1 MQRRTPVPHTPKL
14 LVGVRVLAG
23 FGFLLMAFPA
33 LAQSLIAYPSY
44 RPLFH
49 ADTESFSLHSSVYIV
64 NTGNE
69 EMKDLVL
76 RQEVPEGITL
86 AIRKTYKED
95 GIRRPQGFE
104 ESLNGDSYEM
114 RIPFLRAKEGT
125 LLLSDFLLDRR
136 VWERTFPGLL
146 VQFTLAEESKETRL
160 PSEFYNLAM
169 YSDHVGT
176 LSTFLK
182 RYTKTSFE
190 LTNGARKEWE
200 FARQDAAATGS
211 NPSGI
216 LGVVREEDRKG
227 HFRIRTGH
235 PGDLLEIILE
245 WRPGEIR
252 DRITD
257 PKELVSRLEGY
268 LRWVGDFRFQRSSL
282 KLTRKKFKAYPDSF
296 ILDGQ
301 WQDQVAN
308 RLGEGPF
315 RGIVFHSPREG
326 VEYFLFMLAQGRG
339 VGPEKSNTPQPDQEA
354 RLMKEL
360 IGYSETFKSYIEPLS
375 YNKR

>member
-1 MQRRTPVPHTPKL
+1 MPRRTPVPQTPKL
-14 LVGVRVLAG
+14 RVGVRVLAG
-23 FGFLLMAFPA
+23 FGILVMALPT

-44 RPLFH
+44 RPRFH
-49 ADTESFSLHSSVYIV
+49 AETESFSLRSSVYIV

-76 RQEVPEGITL
+76 RQEVPEGINV
-86 AIRKTYKED
+86 AIRKIDKED

-104 ESLNGDSYEM
+104 ESLNGNSYEM

-146 VQFTLAEESKETRL
+146 VQYSLAEKTEETRL
-160 PSEFYNLAM
+160 PSESFNLAM

-190 LTNGARKEWE
+190 LTSGPHTEWE

-216 LGVVREEDRKG
+216 LGVIQEEDRKG
-227 HFRIRTGH
+227 YFRIRTGH
-235 PGDLLEIILE
+235 PGDLLEIILD

-257 PKELVSRLEGY
+257 PKELVSRLEEY
-268 LRWVGDFRFQRSSL
+268 LRWMGDFRFQRSTL

-296 ILDGQ
+296 ILEGV
-301 WQDQVAN
+301 WEDQVAN

-339 VGPEKSNTPQPDQEA
+339 VGPENSKTPQPDQEA

-360 IGYSETFKSYIEPLS
+360 IGYSKTFKSYIEPLS